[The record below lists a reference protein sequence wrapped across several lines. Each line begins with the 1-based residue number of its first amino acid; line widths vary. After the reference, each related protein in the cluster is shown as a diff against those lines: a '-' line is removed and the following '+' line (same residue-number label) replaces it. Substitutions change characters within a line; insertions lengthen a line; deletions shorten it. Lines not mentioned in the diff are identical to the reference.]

1 MFQFALNPFFWAVIS
16 LFGLLGASTSVNTKY
31 GRQFRWSGLL
41 FSSLFSFGRWVMV
54 LPFVNQSRFTV
65 TPIILISGI
74 IFGLFALV
82 FFIPVLKTQ
91 PLSKPFVKTKL
102 STSGVYKIVRHPFYS
117 GEILISLSLSLI
129 FGSYVGLAFIP
140 IWWSGLTLHAINEEE
155 FLENEFGP
163 LYLEYKSR
171 VKGRIIPLPPFGKSK
186 SIPKFPFKNLVFKG
200 GGMKGAA
207 YSGALQ
213 ALEKEGILD
222 QIERV
227 AGSSAGAIT
236 ATLLSFN
243 LDLKTT
249 LDLMD
254 TLDFSL
260 VPQLNPKFEIKEPE
274 WLPKFIGKEV
284 NKLSSDMGAIQRLVS
299 KYGWFSSEYFH
310 TWLKN
315 IIADN
320 CDGNASATF
329 KDFREH
335 GFKDL
340 YIVTTNVSSL
350 EIVVFSFD
358 TTPDICVADA
368 VRMSMSIPLYFESL
382 QFNGNKLGDGDLFVD
397 GGVLKNYPI
406 HVFDHPKY
414 ADGNLWFQNDINW
427 ETLGFYLYSYP
438 GKIAKDKDIH
448 NFKDFISHLYEC
460 YNISLQI
467 SEIDHNKIDQRR
479 TVKIDTLDIQATD
492 FLLKSNKTKYQE
504 LINQGYNAT
513 ETFLNEYWHPSK
525 TVKL

>member
-31 GRQFRWSGLL
+31 GRQFGWFGLL
-41 FSSLFSFGRWVMV
+41 SSALFSIGRWVMV

-65 TPIILISGI
+65 TPIIFISGI
-74 IFGLFALV
+74 AFGLFALI
-82 FFIPVLKTQ
+82 FIFPAIKTQ
-91 PLSKPFVKTKL
+91 PLSKPYVNTKL
-102 STSGVYKIVRHPFYS
+102 STSGIYKIVRHPFYT
-117 GEILISLSLSLI
+117 GEILISFSLSLM
-129 FGSYVGLAFIP
+129 FGSYVGLFFIP
-140 IWWSGLTLHAINEEE
+140 IWWSGLSLHAINEEE

-171 VKGRIIPLPPFGKSK
+171 VRGRIIPLPPFDKSK
-186 SIPKFPFKNLVFKG
+186 SIPKYPFKNLVFKG

-207 YSGALQ
+207 YLGALQ

-243 LDLKTT
+243 LNLETT

-254 TLDFSL
+254 TLDFSH
-260 VPQLNPKFEIKEPE
+260 VPQLNPNFEIKEPD
-274 WLPKFIGKEV
+274 WLPKFIGKEF
-284 NKLSSDMGAIQRLVS
+284 NKISSDMGAIQRLIS

-310 TWLKN
+310 TWLKKV
-315 IIADN
+315 IASN
-320 CDGNASATF
+320 CDGNSSATF
-329 KDFREH
+329 GDFRKR

-340 YIVTTNVSSL
+340 FIVTTNVSSL
-350 EIVVFSFD
+350 EIVVFSAD
-358 TTPDICVADA
+358 TTPDISVADA
-368 VRMSMSIPLYFESL
+368 VRMSVSIPLYFESI
-382 QFNGNKLGDGDLFVD
+382 QFNGTKLGDGDLYVD

-438 GKIAKDKDIH
+438 GNIAKGKNIR
-448 NFKDFISHLYEC
+448 NFRDFISHLYEC

-467 SEIDHNKIDQRR
+467 SEIDNNKIDQRR
-479 TVKIDTLDIQATD
+479 SVKIDTLDIQATD
-492 FLLKSNKTKYQE
+492 FSLKSNKSKYQE
-504 LINQGYNAT
+504 LVNQGFNAT
-513 ETFLNEYWHPSK
+513 DAFLHEYWHPSK